1 MKSIG
6 RTQAQQHI
14 TLHFSAP
21 EELTLTA
28 DQSLLMRLL
37 LNLTE
42 NAVKYGKDGGDVWV
56 EAHREGTSAVLMV
69 RDNGIGIPAEQL
81 PYVFERFYC
90 ADAARDRS
98 GTGLGLSIAQWSV
111 KLHGGTLRVE
121 SEAERGTVFTVEMP
135 IEK

>member
-14 TLHFSAP
+14 PLHFSAP

-28 DQSLLMRLL
+28 DQSLLTRLL

-81 PYVFERFYC
+81 PYVFERFYR
-90 ADAARDRS
+90 ADARDRS